1 MTRTLLPLLVKSG
14 LDLTSQKIGFNLV
27 GQASALMNAALIS
40 KPVNGVAIQSAEKCL
55 GNDSARSTDSRPWIQ
70 APISVLS
77 EAPLQDTSS
86 TCALAPSGP
95 RPIAKIDPSITET
108 ALVQEIKLSVNI
120 AGQDR
125 DAIANQ
131 YRHDE

>member
-1 MTRTLLPLLVKSG
+1 
-14 LDLTSQKIGFNLV
+14 
-27 GQASALMNAALIS
+27 MNAALIS

-86 TCALAPSGP
+86 TCVLAPSGP

-125 DAIANQ
+125 DVIANQ
-131 YRHDE
+131 YRHHEEMILVDEPGVRKTVKSCFAILSVRSI